1 MKHEV
6 LHTEEHVSNKKNT
19 ERQSHVIE
27 TKVVVVS
34 QARIPL
40 KILISFHQK
49 CKHVLSFD
57 FDPHTIRL
65 KAKCSKGV
73 VSLLG
78 YWLLATFSREPD
90 PLIILLIPH
99 EQSIHYTSRP
109 NGNIVYIDYPFVT

>member
-1 MKHEV
+1 MDHEV
-6 LHTEEHVSNKKNT
+6 LHAEKHVPYEKNT
-19 ERQSHVIE
+19 KEYSRITE
-27 TKVVVVS
+27 TKVIIVS
-34 QARIPL
+34 QSRIPL
-40 KILISFHQK
+40 KILITFHQK
-49 CKHVLSFD
+49 RKHVPSLD

-99 EQSIHYTSRP
+99 EQSIHYTSCP
-109 NGNIVYIDYPFVT
+109 NGDIVYIDYPFVT